1 MDGSGGS
8 SEASGSGS
16 ARTSVGKKG
25 LMFNVMTP
33 GPTHQGRHFNIGKF
47 THKPPDFKD
56 PGTKSWRL
64 SQAAPPE
71 RILIPARPG
80 KKGEE
85 YAQQQARI
93 AAELAAG
100 RDETANPWVLDRRP
114 ASGGPAEVTHRASV
128 EASLDKTVEGA
139 AEYFVLFK
147 VGKHMTAI
155 PVEHWL
161 SYKAVR
167 SEGPISAASAAA
179 KPTFWAER
187 LKPKSV
193 VQEAAAAAAA
203 KASQGKTRK
212 TARDDLDGKGPGRRK
227 GAKAAGGGD
236 EEDEAME
243 GLYDNVEGLAG
254 TELQPDMPGTAE
266 DWDAEIAREDDSE
279 DVGQDEWDDDPG
291 QRQVLGLEEQEEEGD
306 DEDEAKRN
314 LRAQLQ
320 EQRSRGSQ
328 AALAPGST
336 SAHLAHH
343 VRSPANWTGAPRNPV
358 AVTPPRHWFRR
369 LQEAEE
375 LALQVQ
381 AAAGIDV
388 EEADAE
394 EDGGEGDG
402 GAEEGGEQ
410 AGDDEEEAE
419 DFEDL
424 DAFAQL
430 FERSDTGR
438 PSTPTGLPLS
448 WATAQ
453 EGLASIM
460 RVRSGKGSL
469 AGAAAAAAAAAHFS
483 ANLSPSSGAG
493 PSTSPAS
500 GSKRRAEPE
509 VKLEQGTQPAPK
521 RVRPSPSAAAAK
533 TAVKAEPTTTAAAV
547 KTEPV
552 AVCPSEAEIS
562 AVLAAYGRPM
572 RLKDLLHTFAART
585 GNGNY
590 TQFKARVLKD
600 CGAAG
605 ADV

>member
-1 MDGSGGS
+1 
-8 SEASGSGS
+8 
-16 ARTSVGKKG
+16 
-25 LMFNVMTP
+25 MFNVMTP

-114 ASGGPAEVTHRASV
+114 ASGGAAEVTHRASV

-147 VGKHMTAI
+147 VGRHMTAI

-161 SYKAVR
+161 SYRAVR

-203 KASQGKTRK
+203 VASQGEN
-212 TARDDLDGKGPGRRK
+212 AEDGLGCAAGEDVRDDLDGKGPGKKK

-236 EEDEAME
+236 DEDEAME

-320 EQRSRGSQ
+320 EQ
-328 AALAPGST
+328 
-336 SAHLAHH
+336 
-343 VRSPANWTGAPRNPV
+343 
-358 AVTPPRHWFRR
+358 
-369 LQEAEE
+369 EAEE

-381 AAAGIDV
+381 AAAGIEV
-388 EEADAE
+388 EEADADEDGGE
-394 EDGGEGDG
+394 EDGGV
-402 GAEEGGEQ
+402 EETGEQ
-410 AGDDEEEAE
+410 AGDEEDAE

-424 DAFAQL
+424 DAFAQ
-430 FERSDTGR
+430 
-438 PSTPTGLPLS
+438 
-448 WATAQ
+448 
-453 EGLASIM
+453 EGLDSIM
-460 RVRSGKGSL
+460 SLRKGKGSL
-469 AGAAAAAAAAAHFS
+469 VGAAAATAAAAHFS
-483 ANLSPSSGAG
+483 ANLSPSSGSG

-500 GSKRRAEPE
+500 GSKRRAELE
-509 VKLEQGTQPAPK
+509 IKQEQGAKILTASNAPL
-521 RVRPSPSAAAAK
+521 
-533 TAVKAEPTTTAAAV
+533 E
-547 KTEPV
+547 
-552 AVCPSEAEIS
+552 
-562 AVLAAYGRPM
+562 
-572 RLKDLLHTFAART
+572 
-585 GNGNY
+585 
-590 TQFKARVLKD
+590 
-600 CGAAG
+600 
-605 ADV
+605 